1 MQPFQDPPLCNS
13 IVSDTPAQRTIFVSV
28 YRGLIPQ
35 SKELTR
41 GPPEL
46 VQHFRL

>member
-1 MQPFQDPPLCNS
+1 MGVAMEKVSFHSVQSQS
-13 IVSDTPAQRTIFVSV
+13 I
-28 YRGLIPQ
+28 
-35 SKELTR
+35 ELTR